1 MLAMK
6 RTGYPDDH
14 SPQPDAGSRG
24 QMGFKALHWA
34 RHEVASLGRAM
45 ESMKFVK
52 EQAAAAKAIADKAAV
67 QLTYLMESPCARG
80 VDKEPGEKAQLPDEN
95 QISLPQ
101 MNFDTKLDT
110 KLLTQLRVGGR
121 QIGGPPTMPLGMSL
135 PQLSGV
141 ASVGMEPA
149 EKRAKIDVG

>member
-24 QMGFKALHWA
+24 QMAFKALHWA
-34 RHEVASLGRAM
+34 RHEVASASRAM

-52 EQAAAAKAIADKAAV
+52 EQAAVAKAIADKAAV

-80 VDKEPGEKAQLPDEN
+80 VDKEPGQK
-95 QISLPQ
+95 
-101 MNFDTKLDT
+101 
-110 KLLTQLRVGGR
+110 VGFVM
-121 QIGGPPTMPLGMSL
+121 IC
-135 PQLSGV
+135 
-141 ASVGMEPA
+141 A
-149 EKRAKIDVG
+149 

>member
-1 MLAMK
+1 MVAKKSVALPQLGALKAKAESPRERFKLMLAMK

-52 EQAAAAKAIADKAAV
+52 EQAAASKAIADKAAA

-80 VDKEPGEKAQLPDEN
+80 VDKEPGEKA
-95 QISLPQ
+95 
-101 MNFDTKLDT
+101 
-110 KLLTQLRVGGR
+110 GR
-121 QIGGPPTMPLGMSL
+121 RCQVLFSRL
-135 PQLSGV
+135 C
-141 ASVGMEPA
+141 
-149 EKRAKIDVG
+149 

>member
-24 QMGFKALHWA
+24 QMAFKALHWA
-34 RHEVASLGRAM
+34 RHEVASTSRAM

-52 EQAAAAKAIADKAAV
+52 EQAAMAKAIADKAAV

-80 VDKEPGEKAQLPDEN
+80 VDKEPGQK
-95 QISLPQ
+95 
-101 MNFDTKLDT
+101 
-110 KLLTQLRVGGR
+110 VG
-121 QIGGPPTMPLGMSL
+121 L
-135 PQLSGV
+135 V
-141 ASVGMEPA
+141 HV
-149 EKRAKIDVG
+149 